1 MDVQQELIFKP
12 RDVKRAHDDL
22 VKLCGGADVAK
33 RAGEIIQK
41 FPDVDEIL
49 QSIKDKYEYMD
60 DQYAVVVPKKI
71 EGIIY
76 EGRKLGHC
84 LDKSDIYFDR
94 IQRRESFIVFL
105 RKAEDIEKPYY
116 TLEIEPDGTTRQKRT
131 TGDRQD
137 KDFQEVVSFIRKWQ
151 REVKKRLNRADKE
164 LAAQSAELREKE
176 FEELRKN
183 QTKVWHG
190 ALAGKLL
197 VDVFEADLMVANG

>member
-1 MDVQQELIFKP
+1 MDIQQELISKP
-12 RDVKRAHDDL
+12 RDVRQAHDGL
-22 VKLCGGADVAK
+22 VRLCGGGDVTK

-41 FPDVDEIL
+41 YPDVDEIL
-49 QSIKDKYEYMD
+49 QSIKDKYDYMD
-60 DQYAVVVPKKI
+60 GQYAVVVPTKI
-71 EGIIY
+71 EDIIY

-105 RKAEDIEKPYY
+105 RKAEVTEKPYY
-116 TLEIEPDGTTRQKRT
+116 TLEIEPDGTARQKRT

-137 KDFQEVVSFIRKWQ
+137 KDFQEAVSFIKKWQ
-151 REVKKRLNRADKE
+151 REVRKRLSREDKE
-164 LAAQSAELREKE
+164 LAAQSAVLREKE
-176 FEELRKN
+176 FEELREN

-197 VDVFEADLMVANG
+197 ADVLEADLMIAKG